1 MNVISLVVQGEAS
14 TISFE
19 NGAPLGVGAADGDGL
34 LDEHGE
40 VIDGLGFAVDVL
52 LWKIDAKEAGGSG
65 FCVVFLCGVVP
76 TPSE

>member
-40 VIDGLGFAVDVL
+40 VR
-52 LWKIDAKEAGGSG
+52 
-65 FCVVFLCGVVP
+65 
-76 TPSE
+76 